1 MYQEAPSRLVVG
13 ISTATGFQ
21 EIVTMNL
28 KTFQGTILLQL
39 IDHCTRLSVSVFN
52 PNKKPDTIIISISEV
67 WISVYGAQDKFL
79 SGNHTEFVTQL
90 STPKQSSD

>member
-1 MYQEAPSRLVVG
+1 MYQKAPTRLVVG

-21 EIVTMNL
+21 ETVTMDL

-39 IDHCTRLSVSVFN
+39 INHCTRLSTSVFN
-52 PNKKPDTIIISISEV
+52 PNKKPVTIIISISEI

-79 SGNHTEFVTQL
+79 SGNHSQFVTQV
-90 STPKQSSD
+90 STPMQSSD